1 MEPAGL
7 FSPGLFRRYQYDLCP
22 AIGIWLKS
30 FAAALTFM
38 ACSFVLTESHLVY
51 AADGDALFIDQN
63 GNVGIGTGQ
72 PREKLDVNGSMRA
85 EKYAGDG
92 SSIGVSGITMYGN
105 QSSPSLKELIT
116 DIISNMLPIGTIM
129 AYGGDVGS
137 ERIKKDLEQ
146 RGWLV
151 CNGES
156 VSCAEYRELFDVL
169 RNLYSG
175 RPDAAAGNVCLD
187 KFQLPDIRGRFLRGV
202 NYDASDEKDKPRDP
216 DCRENNNCD
225 KVGIVQQDALMKH
238 SHSYRTNTWFWNE
251 GKTGGSYIRGDHTTN
266 YLHHDRTDNEGNSEE
281 TRPKNLHVNWIIRAK
296 YITAQMR

>member
-7 FSPGLFRRYQYDLCP
+7 FLPGLFRRYQSDPCP
-22 AIGIWLKS
+22 AIGTWLKS
-30 FAAALTFM
+30 FAAVLTFM
-38 ACSFVLTESHLVY
+38 ACSFVLAESYLVY
-51 AADGDALFIDQN
+51 AADGDALFIDSN
-63 GNVGIGTGQ
+63 GNVGIGTDQ

-85 EKYAGDG
+85 EKYTGDG
-92 SSIGVSGITMYGN
+92 SSMGVSGIGMYGN
-105 QSSPSLKELIT
+105 PSSPSLRELIT

-137 ERIKKDLEQ
+137 ESIRKDLEQ

-156 VSCAEYRELFDVL
+156 VSCEDYRELFDVIH
-169 RNLYSG
+169 NYYSG
-175 RPDAAAGNVCLD
+175 PPDAAAGNVCRE

-202 NYDASDEKDKPRDP
+202 NYDATDEKDTPRDP
-216 DCRENNNCD
+216 DCREKNNCD

-238 SHSYRTNTWFWNE
+238 SHGYRTNTWFWKE
-251 GKTGGSYIRGDHTTN
+251 GKTGGRYIRGDHTTN
-266 YLHHDRTDNEGNSEE
+266 SLHHDRTDIEGNSEE

-296 YITAQMR
+296 YITSQKR